1 MARLAR
7 LLAAIAGVFCCVMS
21 GVALRARQSSL
32 PQFKTGVDATTL
44 NVVVVDKNR
53 KPARGLTREDF
64 TVLEDGKPQ
73 RIVAFSEEMIRRD
86 TGPVPVWQRE
96 YPSDVTTNAGDARRL
111 IVILMTYTLEKGWI
125 TDNRK
130 RIAHAIVDRLGPDD
144 RAAVVWTHRSDD
156 AQDFT
161 SDHAKL
167 HAAIERTRLGT
178 PYIRPRC
185 VKQFVVDAL
194 ALAPEKRK
202 ILINVGTGN
211 TGRSIESQMP
221 AGMGTGN
228 AAGEFAMFLAA
239 CPPTPMPFD
248 AMVQRANVMIY
259 NISPMGLTGSGFDTD
274 ENPSHGRTFAESN
287 TPERFVDDVFTEND
301 SFYLIGYE
309 SSSSKPHEAF
319 RRLSVKVNRP
329 GLEVYA
335 PETWYEPGPTAKDIA
350 KHPEKVPSPLLKAMT
365 EALPSSRIPLRTVVA
380 PFASTGGKFPATV
393 AIVLG
398 MTLPGEKRGNAA
410 NETVEIE
417 QRAFDLD
424 GHLLATRR
432 ETASIALRADGT
444 DARLEL
450 LSRMDLKPGRY
461 QIRTSISSAL
471 LKDTA
476 SVYSDV
482 FVPDFF
488 DKPLTLSGIALA
500 AHPAVAAAPQDA
512 FAALM
517 PIVPTSQRAFAPG
530 TTAEVFVRIYQKKS
544 PAGVTMAAKIRDAD
558 DRVVAHDE
566 QLVPA
571 DRFFTTRSA
580 DFRWNLPLSTL
591 PPGFYLLTLTSSA
604 GKASSMQ
611 SLQFVVR

>member
-1 MARLAR
+1 MDRLAR
-7 LLAAIAGVFCCVMS
+7 PLVASAIILYCVTL
-21 GVALRARQSSL
+21 GVAVRARQSSP

-53 KPARGLTREDF
+53 KPVHGLTRDDF
-64 TVLEDGKPQ
+64 TVLEDNKPQ
-73 RIVAFSEEMIRRD
+73 RIVAFSEERLRK
-86 TGPVPVWQRE
+86 PVEAAPAWQRKF
-96 YPSDVTTNAGDARRL
+96 PSDVTTNTGDARRL
-111 IVILMTYTLEKGWI
+111 IVILMTYTLEERWI

-144 RAAVVWTHRSDD
+144 SAAVVWTHRSDD

-178 PYIRPRC
+178 PYIRLRC
-185 VKQFVVDAL
+185 VKESVVDAL

-202 ILINVGTGN
+202 LLINIGPGN
-211 TGRSIESQMP
+211 TGPSIESKMP
-221 AGMGTGN
+221 ATIGMGHG
-228 AAGEFAMFLAA
+228 AGEFAAFLAQ
-239 CPPTPMPFD
+239 CPPTPMPFA

-287 TPERFVDDVFTEND
+287 TPERFVNEVLNEND

-309 SSSSKPHEAF
+309 SGSSKPREAF

-329 GLEVYA
+329 GVEVYA
-335 PETWYEPGPTAKDIA
+335 PETWYEPGPTAKDLA
-350 KHPEKVPSPLLKAMT
+350 KHPEKTPPPLLKAMS
-365 EALPSSRIPLRTVVA
+365 EALPRSRIALRTVVA
-380 PFASTGGKFPATV
+380 PFATTGGKLPATV

-398 MTLPGEKRGNAA
+398 MTLPGEKRGNAV

-417 QRAFDLD
+417 HRAFDLD
-424 GHLLATRR
+424 GHQIATRR
-432 ETASIALRADGT
+432 ETASVALRPDGT

-450 LSRMDLKPGRY
+450 LSRIDLKPGRY
-461 QIRTSISSAL
+461 QIRTSISSAVL
-471 LKDTA
+471 NDTG

-488 DKPLTLSGIALA
+488 DKPVSLSGIALA
-500 AHPAVAAAPQDA
+500 TVPAVVAAPKEA
-512 FAALM
+512 FAGLM
-517 PIVPTSQRAFAPG
+517 PIVPTSQRAFAAG
-530 TTAEVFVRIYQKKS
+530 SVAEVFARIYQKK
-544 PAGVTMAAKIRDAD
+544 PLGVAMAAEIRDVSD
-558 DRVVAHDE
+558 KVVAREE

-571 DRFFTTRSA
+571 DRFLSTRSA
-580 DFRWNLPLSTL
+580 DFRWNLPLAKL
-591 PPGFYLLTLTSSA
+591 APGLYLLTLTSTA
-604 GKASSMQ
+604 NKASATQ